1 MTVDSIYDS
10 SELLNDLLDPSEKD
24 LMTALHKA
32 IDHRDN
38 CKLEQCALCEVFRK
52 HERKRRQEFW
62 GWGRGSRVDE
72 DVSIHAL
79 ISGEAG
85 ETRRFE
91 YTSHHDGL
99 LRIGKTDMRVILL
112 ATGKEDG
119 DAATLFDWT
128 TGTSSNPRLE
138 NRLATFF
145 APSPLGS
152 GCTLADLR
160 KGDRLAFSAR
170 FREAATLSVNLW
182 GQFRPARKDAP

>member
-1 MTVDSIYDS
+1 MDKISDS
-10 SELLNDLLDPSEKD
+10 SGLLNDLLDPSEKD
-24 LMTALHKA
+24 PMAALHEA
-32 IDHRDN
+32 IKHRDN

-62 GWGRGSRVDE
+62 GWGRSSSRVDE
-72 DVSIHAL
+72 DVGIRAL

-99 LRIGKTDMRVILL
+99 LRIGKTGMRVTLL

-119 DAATLFDWT
+119 DAVTLFDWT
-128 TGTSSNPRLE
+128 TGTSSESRLE

-145 APSPLGS
+145 APNPLGS
-152 GCTLADLR
+152 GSALADLR

-170 FREAATLSVNLW
+170 FREAATLSVNFW